1 MSTTTSTQTE
11 RPLDSSPAS
20 EHFEHRRFMTWAG
33 WSGLVASA
41 AYIMTIVATNL
52 LGSVEPSDGPDDII
66 RYLQDV
72 GDNSIRSYVYGIA
85 GIVMSILFIPYGVA
99 VYSKL
104 HRGAAAGFGSL
115 AMVVGLVMLVP
126 AYAVSILEASALASA
141 ATDLGAGSADTM
153 YALLQAGDVTAG
165 ISFTVGSVLT
175 LCLAPLL
182 WAIDGRR
189 SGALP
194 TWLNRTGL
202 LVGVT
207 GLVWFVWLYENPVLL
222 IVLLVNV
229 VASLVFFIALARRLL
244 HD

>member
-1 MSTTTSTQTE
+1 
-11 RPLDSSPAS
+11 
-20 EHFEHRRFMTWAG
+20 MTWAG

-41 AYIMTIVATNL
+41 AYITTIAATSL

-72 GDNSIRSYVYGIA
+72 GDNEIRSYVYGIA

-104 HRGAAAGFGSL
+104 NRGAAAAFGSL
-115 AMVVGLVMLVP
+115 AMVVGLVMLIP
-126 AYAVSILEASALASA
+126 AYAISILEATALASA
-141 ATDLGAGSADTM
+141 ATELGTGGAEAM
-153 YALLQAGDVTAG
+153 YALHQAGEVTAG

-182 WAIDGRR
+182 WAIEGRR
-189 SGALP
+189 SGTLP
-194 TWLNRTGL
+194 AWLTRAGF
-202 LVGVT
+202 VVAVT
-207 GLVWFVWLYENPVLL
+207 GLVWFVWVYETPIILGVLL
-222 IVLLVNV
+222 LNV

-244 HD
+244 HN